1 LRQPTLA
8 AKLDPAPLA
17 FDACGTPFS
26 SVYNDIYHSAESGP
40 GQARHVFIEGNGLP
54 ERWAH
59 ASAFT
64 IVETGFGLGLNFL
77 ATWQAWRADPHRCQR
92 LHFVSIEKHPFE
104 RDALTALHARYP
116 EFVPLATQ
124 LQSAWPQLVPG
135 LQRRY
140 FDNGRVTLTLAFGD
154 VAVVLPQL
162 RLGADAFYLDGFAPE
177 RNREMWTPQVMK
189 ALARLAK
196 DEATLATYTTARPVR
211 DALTDAGFTV
221 GKHRG
226 FGRKREMLTACF
238 APRWPRKHTPPPMPK
253 WPERNALVIG
263 AGLAGAAAAERLAAH
278 GWRVEVIERHAQP
291 AVEASGMP
299 AGIVHPHLSPDD
311 CLLSRFTRAGFL
323 YALDHWQALQA
334 AGSNFEWQRCGV
346 LQIADNASEEARM
359 TQMLSTL
366 GYPASYVQYLPR
378 EKAGE
383 LAGCRVVGGGWWFPN
398 GGWLRATEL
407 VAAQL
412 AATQNLV
419 TNFNTEVH
427 TLVHQNERWTALAR
441 DGAVIA
447 TAPVVI
453 LANAHD
459 AARLTEIGAPLQRIR
474 GQLTLFAAAALSGL
488 PAVVGGGGYVVPKE
502 NGMAIA
508 GASYDLD
515 AEDPTPHAAE
525 HALNFEH
532 VTRLLP
538 DIMPPQS
545 AVRGGNVGFRCVA
558 PDRMPLIGALPDIAA
573 TYARA
578 AELTGAQLADLPR
591 LPGLYGAF
599 GYASRG
605 LTWAALG
612 GELIASMVEGEPL
625 PLEGALVDAV
635 DPGRFVLKQ
644 VRRGK
649 LVLSNL

>member
-1 LRQPTLA
+1 MA
-8 AKLDPAPLA
+8 AKLVPAPLA
-17 FDACGTPFS
+17 FNASGTPFS
-26 SVYNDIYHSAESGP
+26 PVYNDIYHSADSGP
-40 GQARHVFIEGNGLP
+40 GQARHVFIAGNGLP
-54 ERWAH
+54 ARWAH
-59 ASAFT
+59 APAFT
-64 IVETGFGLGLNFL
+64 IVETGFGIGLNFL
-77 ATWQAWRADPHRCQR
+77 STWQAWRADPHQCQQ
-92 LHFVSIEKHPFE
+92 LHFISIEKHPFE
-104 RDALTALHARYP
+104 RDVLTALHARYP
-116 EFVPLATQ
+116 EFFQLAAL
-124 LQSAWPQLVPG
+124 LQSTWPQLVPG

-154 VAVVLPQL
+154 VAAVLPQL

-177 RNREMWTPQVMK
+177 RNREMWTPQVMR

-196 DEATLATYTTARPVR
+196 NEATLATYTTARPIR
-211 DALTDAGFTV
+211 DALTTAGFTV
-221 GKHRG
+221 EKRAG
-226 FGRKREMLTACF
+226 FGRKRAMLTACL
-238 APRWPRKHTPPPMPK
+238 APRWPRKLTPPPVPQ

-263 AGLAGAAAAERLAAH
+263 AGLAGAAVAERLAAR
-278 GWRVEVIERHAQP
+278 GWRVAVIERHPQP

-299 AGIVHPHLSPDD
+299 VGIVHPHLSPDD

-334 AGSNFEWQRCGV
+334 AGHNFGWQRCGV
-346 LQIADNASEEARM
+346 LQVADSASKEARM
-359 TQMLSTL
+359 AQTLRTL
-366 GYPASYVQYLPR
+366 GYPANYAQYLPR
-378 EKAGE
+378 EKATK
-383 LAGCRVVGGGWWFPN
+383 LAGYRVAGGGWWFPD
-398 GGWLRATEL
+398 GGWLRAAEL
-407 VAAQL
+407 VTAQL

-419 TNFNTEVH
+419 THFNTEVRA
-427 TLVHQNERWTALAR
+427 LVHQNERWTVLAH

-459 AARLTEIGAPLQRIR
+459 AARLAEIGEPLQRIR
-474 GQLTLFAAAALSGL
+474 GQLTLFTAAALSRL
-488 PAVVGGGGYVVPKE
+488 PAVVGGGGYVVPTE

-515 AEDPTPHAAE
+515 AKDPALHAAE
-525 HALNFEH
+525 HARNLEH

-538 DIMPPQS
+538 DLMPPQS

-558 PDRMPLIGALPDIAA
+558 SDRMPLIGALPDITA
-573 TYARA
+573 TRART

-612 GELIASMVEGEPL
+612 GELVASMVEGEPL
-625 PLEGALVDAV
+625 PLEGALADAV
-635 DPGRFVLKQ
+635 DPGRFMLKQ

-649 LVLSNL
+649 LVPSNL